1 MGGGGENTHGKR
13 YFLHRSH
20 KTLSADTIIHCDLH
34 WRHRRHLFVAFI
46 TRIGSVGG
54 RVVGDIITI
63 VCILLGD
70 VCANTI
76 IPY

>member
-1 MGGGGENTHGKR
+1 MDGVGAGGVGGGGENTHGKR

-20 KTLSADTIIHCDLH
+20 ETLSADTIIHCNLH

-54 RVVGDIITI
+54 DSGGYWGDMEIC
-63 VCILLGD
+63 VQ
-70 VCANTI
+70 
-76 IPY
+76 IP